1 MPRQSGEASGSTRR
15 AFRMALALITHAA
28 WLSLT
33 ALFATPAAFAG
44 PDTHVYIL
52 RHAEADG
59 RSPKQLLN
67 DAGRARAEMLGD
79 RFRKVEVTHV
89 FATST
94 SRSFESVTPL
104 ARRHGLSVRRIPA
117 PGSSV
122 DGRIVVLDRGDPR
135 IAIGPMLDTL
145 RALPPGSTAVVGT
158 DSASLFA
165 IMAGLGVDI
174 RHDCPNYAS
183 CVPCGHGGCFPE
195 SEFDNLWLVIPDR
208 DAGEAISSRIRYG
221 DPLELLTGF
230 RSGKR
235 TRDVDPALMEYD

>member
-1 MPRQSGEASGSTRR
+1 MPRQSGEVSGRTRCAIR
-15 AFRMALALITHAA
+15 TALALLIHAA

-33 ALFATPAAFAG
+33 GLFASPAAFAG

-52 RHAEADG
+52 RHAEADE
-59 RSPKQLLN
+59 RSPKWLLN

-79 RFRKVEVTHV
+79 RFREVEVTHV

-104 ARRHGLSVRRIPA
+104 AKRHGLSVRRIPA

-122 DGRIVVLDRGDPR
+122 DGRIVVLDRSDPR

-158 DSASLFA
+158 DSTSLFA
-165 IMAGLGVDI
+165 IMAGLGVDV
-174 RHDCPNYAS
+174 RHECPNYAS

-208 DAGEAISSRIRYG
+208 DTGGAVSSRIRYG

-230 RSGKR
+230 KRGKR
-235 TRDVDPALMEYD
+235 TREVEPALWEYD